1 MNKMNKFLITAIALF
16 ALQFSNAQSF
26 AKGDKFLEGTFMF
39 KTSDAEDTFNFN
51 PSVGYF
57 LTDKFAVGV
66 NFNTETT
73 KDSEGN
79 KTNEVLGAGVFA
91 RCYFF
96 SIGDHFRVH
105 SQLGVGTSN
114 DKITERSTTS
124 ATLGLGVNYFIS
136 KNLSLTL
143 NAADIFSYESS
154 EGSSSTQIGFE
165 GINNPFDIAT
175 FGLNYRF

>member
-1 MNKMNKFLITAIALF
+1 MKKFLFIATALF

-57 LTDKFAVGV
+57 LTDKFAVGA
-66 NFNTETT
+66 NFTTETT
-73 KDSEGN
+73 KDSNGN
-79 KTNEVLGAGVFA
+79 KTNQILGASVFA
-91 RCYFF
+91 RCYFLN
-96 SIGDHFRVH
+96 IGEHLRVH

-114 DKITERSTTS
+114 DKITETSTTS
-124 ATLGLGVNYFIS
+124 ATLGLGINYFIS

-143 NAADIFSYESS
+143 NAADIFSYEST
-154 EGSSSTQIGFE
+154 EGTDSTQIGFE
-165 GINNPFDIAT
+165 GINNPFNVAT
-175 FGLNYRF
+175 LGLNYRF